1 MHALLERLRKEC
13 QEEKTAAGAAGSEGG
28 VRGKLKFSSSSDT
41 PEGDAG
47 SSEPDALA
55 DVLAG
60 TSQIFESCVLRTHY
74 HNRPYHMPET
84 SLRPIHK

>member
-55 DVLAG
+55 DILAA
-60 TSQIFESCVLRTHY
+60 TSQIFESCALCTHC

-84 SLRPIHK
+84 SLRPIH